1 MIQRLYK
8 SSLSSSFLFDLS
20 SQLLHQPLFIS
31 NQTIPI
37 IQEMINIE
45 TKLMENIVL
54 ASIKEGIDNE

>member
-37 IQEMINIE
+37 IQEMINID
-45 TKLMENIVL
+45 K
-54 ASIKEGIDNE
+54 KNELVNNRFLSNE

>member
-20 SQLLHQPLFIS
+20 SQLLYQPLFIS

-37 IQEMINIE
+37 IQEMINIDE
-45 TKLMENIVL
+45 K
-54 ASIKEGIDNE
+54 NELVNNRFLSNE

>member
-20 SQLLHQPLFIS
+20 SQLLYQPLFIS

-37 IQEMINIE
+37 IQEMIQMINTTVIYI
-45 TKLMENIVL
+45 TN
-54 ASIKEGIDNE
+54 